1 MPTLNAMDQGKRSER
16 VELLA
21 VLVFGLLLKIF
32 AGRNSLTER
41 GVVLPGYDEYYHMR
55 RILYGVNN
63 FPDVL
68 WFDSYLNY
76 PHGLSLTWPPLFDQ
90 ISAALCLALGQHTKA
105 GVEMTAAF
113 VPVIIGIL
121 AMVVVYYIMRELFD
135 HRVALL
141 SSFMAALAPYY
152 LLYTMVA
159 ATDHH
164 SLEVFL
170 QLLSLL
176 FFILAISRPEKR
188 WLYASAAGLALAAL
202 AYTWQ
207 GADVYFGAYLLIAAV
222 VISLELRKG
231 GSFLKT
237 VPTLLVAFFLALILV
252 LPYRDT
258 PWMNPSFLGL
268 AAIFVALA
276 AMLALALVIEKRNIS
291 WKAFPLAILAISL
304 LFLLISK
311 SLGGLFGL
319 EYLIRT
325 GLGYIWG
332 GGMIG
337 RIGEAEPLLFDM
349 DTFIQVVFSWLGLN
363 ILLSLA
369 GAAAT
374 INYMRNQEGRKR
386 SALLFFLAWAV
397 FSILLTLGQSRFLY
411 ISTIY
416 MGSLISVL
424 VFYALDFFQE
434 ALEEDGKKVPRAL
447 AVALIVL
454 LVLPTA
460 IDGISFA
467 RNTPP
472 AVAGDWYDSLSWL
485 KENSNAT
492 SFFADPKETPEYS
505 VMSWWDYG
513 NWILYLSERPVVAN
527 NFQSGVDDAVRFY
540 LADLAENETEATQIM
555 DARGARYVFTD
566 YSIVYGKLPSLAE
579 WADEDVS
586 NYMEL
591 EVYGT
596 QISVM
601 PKERFF
607 NTALGRLYL
616 VDGTGMGRFRLIHES
631 STILGGDPGKSE
643 VKIFE
648 YVPGA
653 LLRIHAGPGESGGAL
668 INMTSNMNRRF
679 TYANQATRNGDAL
692 EVRVPYSTE
701 NESETHALDP
711 YLVFSGNEDGVKIQN
726 VQVSEEDI
734 LQGRTIDLAF

>member
-1 MPTLNAMDQGKRSER
+1 M
-16 VELLA
+16 
-21 VLVFGLLLKIF
+21 
-32 AGRNSLTER
+32 
-41 GVVLPGYDEYYHMR
+41 
-55 RILYGVNN
+55 
-63 FPDVL
+63 
-68 WFDSYLNY
+68 
-76 PHGLSLTWPPLFDQ
+76 
-90 ISAALCLALGQHTKA
+90 
-105 GVEMTAAF
+105 
-113 VPVIIGIL
+113 
-121 AMVVVYYIMRELFD
+121 
-135 HRVALL
+135 
-141 SSFMAALAPYY
+141 
-152 LLYTMVA
+152 
-159 ATDHH
+159 
-164 SLEVFL
+164 
-170 QLLSLL
+170 
-176 FFILAISRPEKR
+176 
-188 WLYASAAGLALAAL
+188 
-202 AYTWQ
+202 
-207 GADVYFGAYLLIAAV
+207 
-222 VISLELRKG
+222 ISLELRKG

-237 VPTLLVAFFLALILV
+237 IPTLLVAFFLALILV

-304 LFLLISK
+304 LFLLLSK
-311 SLGGLFGL
+311 PLGGLFGL
-319 EYLIRT
+319 ENLIRA

-337 RIGEAEPLLFDM
+337 RIGEAEPLIFDM
-349 DTFIQVVFSWLGLN
+349 ETFIEVVFSWLGLN

-386 SALLFFLAWAV
+386 SALLFFLVWAV
-397 FSILLTLGQSRFLY
+397 FSIVLTLGQSRFLY

-416 MGSLISVL
+416 MGALISVL
-424 VFYALDFFQE
+424 IFYTLDFFE
-434 ALEEDGKKVPRAL
+434 KALEEDGKKVPRAL

-485 KENSNAT
+485 KDNSNAT
-492 SFFADPKETPEYS
+492 SFFADPKAMPEYS

-540 LADLAENETEATQIM
+540 LADLAENETEATKIM

-586 NYMEL
+586 SYMEL

-596 QISVM
+596 QVSAM

-607 NTALGRLYL
+607 NTTLGRLYL

-653 LLRIHAGPGESGGAL
+653 LLRIHADPGENGGAL
-668 INMTSNMNRRF
+668 INMTSNMDRRF
-679 TYANQATRNGDAL
+679 TYANQATRNGDTL

-711 YLVFSGNEDGVKIQN
+711 YLVFSGNENGVKIQN

-734 LQGRTIDLAF
+734 LLGRTIDLAF

>member
-711 YLVFSGNEDGVKIQN
+711 YLVFSGNENGVKIQN

>member
-1 MPTLNAMDQGKRSER
+1 MDQGKRSER

-21 VLVFGLLLKIF
+21 VLFFGLLLKIF
-32 AGRNSLTER
+32 AGRNSLTEH

-76 PHGLSLTWPPLFDQ
+76 PHGLSITWPPLFDQ
-90 ISAALCLALGQHTKA
+90 ISAALCLALGQHTKT

-121 AMVVVYYIMRELFD
+121 AMIVVYYIMRELFD

-237 VPTLLVAFFLALILV
+237 IPTLLVAFFLALILV

-304 LFLLISK
+304 LFLLLSK
-311 SLGGLFGL
+311 PLGGLFGL
-319 EYLIRT
+319 ENLIRA

-337 RIGEAEPLLFDM
+337 RIGEAEPLIFDM
-349 DTFIQVVFSWLGLN
+349 ETFIEVVFSWLGLN

-386 SALLFFLAWAV
+386 SALLFFLVWAV
-397 FSILLTLGQSRFLY
+397 FSIVLTLGQSRFLY

-416 MGSLISVL
+416 MGALISVL
-424 VFYALDFFQE
+424 IFYTLDFFQK

-485 KENSNAT
+485 KDNSNAT
-492 SFFADPKETPEYS
+492 SFFADPKAMPEYS

-540 LADLAENETEATQIM
+540 LADLAENETEATKIM

-586 NYMEL
+586 SYMEL

-596 QISVM
+596 QVSAM

-607 NTALGRLYL
+607 NTTLGRLYL

-653 LLRIHAGPGESGGAL
+653 LLRIHADPGENGGAL
-668 INMTSNMNRRF
+668 INMTSNMDRRF
-679 TYANQATRNGDAL
+679 TYANQATRNGDTL

-711 YLVFSGNEDGVKIQN
+711 YLVFSGNENGVKIQN

-734 LQGRTIDLAF
+734 LLGRTIDLAF

>member
-1 MPTLNAMDQGKRSER
+1 M
-16 VELLA
+16 
-21 VLVFGLLLKIF
+21 
-32 AGRNSLTER
+32 
-41 GVVLPGYDEYYHMR
+41 VLPGYDEYYHMR